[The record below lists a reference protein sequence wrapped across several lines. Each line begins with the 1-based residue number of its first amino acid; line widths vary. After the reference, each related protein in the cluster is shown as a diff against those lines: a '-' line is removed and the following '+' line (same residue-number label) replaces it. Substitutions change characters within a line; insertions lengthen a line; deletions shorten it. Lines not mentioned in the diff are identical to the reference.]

1 MKTLLKITL
10 LAIISIGLNIQ
21 AKAEIKIK
29 KITKTYSAS
38 SNLKVDTRY
47 SRVEFKSWDKN
58 EIKFDITIS
67 AESNKVEKAQT
78 MLDNISIDMTE
89 GDNLII
95 AKTVFGDFFKLKKLS
110 NSIFNKGKIKIDYTI
125 YLPTQTQLDLVQ
137 KDSRIFIANH
147 SGNIKLN
154 LTYSELTAENLEGEN
169 DFELRSNSFL
179 KIGKINELKLSSG
192 GSEISIEEANKITGE
207 SHDSKYKLGVIDN
220 MNIKSSRDKFEIKEI
235 ESLYGSSSL
244 SKFDISYLGG
254 EIDYDISFGHLFIFN
269 VDYLFSFIK
278 LDSKFGNLGASF
290 SSKANFTYEIN
301 HRAVKFDKT
310 SAFDL
315 ESDKTMDGK
324 KAISKGKFGSKKAT
338 GKVNIRANN
347 CKLKLE

>member
-1 MKTLLKITL
+1 MKALLKVTL
-10 LAIISIGLNIQ
+10 LAIISIGISIQ
-21 AKAEIKIK
+21 AQAETQSK
-29 KITKTYSAS
+29 KLTKTYTAS
-38 SNLKVDTRY
+38 TNLKIDTRY
-47 SRVEFKSWDKN
+47 SRVEFKTWDKD

-67 AESNKVEKAQT
+67 AESNKAEKAQT

-89 GDNLII
+89 GDDLII

-110 NSIFNKGKIKIDYTI
+110 HSIFNKGKIKINYTI
-125 YLPTQTQLDLVQ
+125 YLPAQTQLDLVQ
-137 KDSRIFIANH
+137 KDSRIFVANH
-147 SGNIKLN
+147 SGDIKLD
-154 LTYSELTAENLEGEN
+154 LIYSEFTAENLKGKN

-179 KIGKINELKLSSG
+179 KIGKVNEVRLNVG
-192 GSEISIEEANKITGE
+192 GSEINIEEANNITGE
-207 SHDSKYKLGVIDN
+207 SRDSEYKLGVIDN

-244 SKFDISYLGG
+244 SKFDISYLGS
-254 EIDYDISFGHLFIFN
+254 ELDYDISFGHLFIFN

-315 ESDKTMDGK
+315 EADKTMDGK

-338 GKVNIRANN
+338 AKVNIRANN